1 MNLNVKAKK
10 QNTYDAIVVG
20 TGISGGWA
28 AKELTENGL
37 NTLVLERGRD
47 IKHIEDYPT
56 ALKDPWEL
64 PYADRLTEEEA
75 KHYKKQMR
83 TGYTVRQSTKHWWV
97 KDTDQPYK
105 EVKRFDWMR
114 GYHVGGRSIMWGRQ
128 SYRLS
133 PMDFEANLREGIA
146 IDWPIRYE
154 DLAEWYDYVEGFA
167 GISGQPGGLP
177 QLPDGNFLPPM
188 ELNCV
193 EQKLKE
199 SIADNFDRTLTIG
212 RVANLTQQHEG
223 RGPCMF
229 RNRCDRGCPYG
240 GYFCSNS
247 STLPAASATGNM
259 TLRPHS
265 IVNSIIYDEDEGKA
279 TGVRIIDAETLET
292 EEFYAD
298 VIFLNASTMNST
310 MIMLNS
316 KSDRFPNGLG
326 NDSGELGCNVMDHH
340 LGVGASGDIDGFEDR
355 YYWGRRPN
363 GFYIPRYRNLNGN
376 NREYIRGFGYQGS
389 ASREAWQRGVRE
401 LAVGMELKELLREPG
416 SWTIGMGGFGEMLPN
431 HDNKVYLSETETDKW
446 GQPILVFDVEF
457 SDNTYRM
464 REDMKNDAAEM
475 LEAAGAKNIEM
486 FDDPGGPGLGI
497 HEMGTARMGR
507 DPKTSVLNRWNQVHA
522 VKNVFVTDGSCM
534 TSAACQNP
542 SLTYMALTARA
553 ANYAADQLK
562 KDNL

>member
-1 MNLNVKAKK
+1 
-10 QNTYDAIVVG
+10 
-20 TGISGGWA
+20 
-28 AKELTENGL
+28 
-37 NTLVLERGRD
+37 
-47 IKHIEDYPT
+47 
-56 ALKDPWEL
+56 
-64 PYADRLTEEEA
+64 
-75 KHYKKQMR
+75 
-83 TGYTVRQSTKHWWV
+83 
-97 KDTDQPYK
+97 
-105 EVKRFDWMR
+105 
-114 GYHVGGRSIMWGRQ
+114 
-128 SYRLS
+128 
-133 PMDFEANLREGIA
+133 
-146 IDWPIRYE
+146 
-154 DLAEWYDYVEGFA
+154 
-167 GISGQPGGLP
+167 
-177 QLPDGNFLPPM
+177 
-188 ELNCV
+188 
-193 EQKLKE
+193 
-199 SIADNFDRTLTIG
+199 
-212 RVANLTQQHEG
+212 
-223 RGPCMF
+223 MF